1 MFTPAAFAS
10 RPMVMV
16 RNDVL
21 RLGENDHKPW
31 TRVQSQEFVP
41 WTHSQT
47 KIAKTES
54 ATDGPR

>member
-1 MFTPAAFAS
+1 
-10 RPMVMV
+10 MV

-47 KIAKTES
+47 KIAKAES